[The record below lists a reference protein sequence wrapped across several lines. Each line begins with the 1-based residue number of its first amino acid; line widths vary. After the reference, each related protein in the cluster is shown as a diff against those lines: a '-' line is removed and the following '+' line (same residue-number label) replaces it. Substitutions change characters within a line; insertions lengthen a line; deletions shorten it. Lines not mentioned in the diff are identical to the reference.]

1 MMHVKIKGGA
11 AMDFDHTEPDAPMDG
26 NDNARPRC
34 YLAPA
39 QVPENTLLVH
49 AYTIGR
55 VFKPFMAAMQ
65 KFEGNKAVRMSKSCA
80 ARRMEYRTANTPIPR
95 VQERAQEVLEKML
108 REKVDAD
115 MTDRFPAIYAEYRE
129 AIVSKKGVT
138 SLTEIVRLMTDMG
151 ADANPMTVQYAA
163 IKEHLQ
169 FAGGVRNEE
178 KLRRGFLLMGRERDD
193 AWVSL
198 QDSGNIRNLGTQGG
212 YDYVDHRNPLNAY
225 QAKKDL
231 KAHKL
236 AIAKAKSD
244 GTPQVT
250 RRVRAGP
257 KRQPAIPKTAA
268 ASSIETEP
276 DEGDQGTVAG
286 PPAAI
291 LYDVGLLFK
300 EMREII
306 RKNARDPKIAD
317 LPLYVRDEAS
327 DAYVPNPR
335 AKPKELR
342 TVTTLTTAIQVAL
355 DGLTIMRRTCE
366 SGHQSAASFLVKG
379 RGTKRRRA

>member
-1 MMHVKIKGGA
+1 
-11 AMDFDHTEPDAPMDG
+11 MDFDNNEPDAPMDVSG
-26 NDNARPRC
+26 RDNGRPRH
-34 YLAPA
+34 YTAPR
-39 QVPENTLLVH
+39 QVPESTLLVH

-55 VFKPFMAAMQ
+55 VLKPFMAAMQ
-65 KFEGNKAVRMSKSCA
+65 KFEGSKAVRMNKSDSERKRE
-80 ARRMEYRTANTPIPR
+80 RRAGDNTPIPR
-95 VQERAQEVLEKML
+95 VQDYATDVLERL
-108 REKVDAD
+108 LSEKVDAD
-115 MTDRFPAIYAEYRE
+115 MTERYPSIYADYRKD
-129 AIVSKKGVT
+129 AVKKKNVT
-138 SLTEIVRLMTDMG
+138 SLTEISRLMTDLG
-151 ADANPMTVQYAA
+151 PDANPMTVQYAA

-169 FAGGVRNEE
+169 FAGGERNAET
-178 KLRRGFLLMGRERDD
+178 LRLGFRLLGRDRDD
-193 AWVSL
+193 AWVSG
-198 QDSGNIRNLGTQGG
+198 QKSGDIRSLGEQGG
-212 YDYVDHRNPLNAY
+212 YDHVNHCNPLMTY
-225 QAKKDL
+225 QAKQDIDEFK
-231 KAHKL
+231 KK
-236 AIAKAKSD
+236 INQAKSD
-244 GTPQVT
+244 GTPIVARRRRIGPT
-250 RRVRAGP
+250 RR
-257 KRQPAIPKTAA
+257 PAVPKTAA
-268 ASSIETEP
+268 ASGIETKPAE
-276 DEGDQGTVAG
+276 DTVAG

-306 RKNARDPKIAD
+306 RKNARNPKIAD